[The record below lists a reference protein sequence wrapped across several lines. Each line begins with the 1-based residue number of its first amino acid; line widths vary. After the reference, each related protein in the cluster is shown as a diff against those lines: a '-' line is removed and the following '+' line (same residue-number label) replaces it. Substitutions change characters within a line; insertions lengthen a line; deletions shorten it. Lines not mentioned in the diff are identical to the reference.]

1 MKDGYYWVRFA
12 HDKDY
17 YIAFYNSTTNRY
29 YITGCDDAMCSSD
42 FDYIDNRSIERERLN
57 IV

>member
-12 HDKDY
+12 HDEDS
-17 YIAFYNSTTNRY
+17 YIAFYNSRTDLY
-29 YITGCDDAMCSSD
+29 YITGESD
-42 FDYIDNRSIERERLN
+42 GFSRCEFDYIDNRSIERERLN